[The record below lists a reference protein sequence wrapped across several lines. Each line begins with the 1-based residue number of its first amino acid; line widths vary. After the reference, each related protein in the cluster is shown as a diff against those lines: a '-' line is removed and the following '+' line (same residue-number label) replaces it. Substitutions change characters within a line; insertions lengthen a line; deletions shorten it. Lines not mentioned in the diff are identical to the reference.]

1 MPPYCIGIDF
11 GTLSAR
17 ALLVDARTG
26 RELSSGV
33 CDYPHGVMESALPSG
48 EKLGF
53 GWALQDPAD
62 YLFALEKS
70 VALALRDAPGCAG
83 DVIGIGIDATACTL
97 LPVTKDGTPLCSF
110 PEYAGVPHAY
120 AKLWQHN
127 APQRYADRMT
137 ELAARRREPW
147 LFRCGG
153 RVDAQWAVPKLW
165 QALEEAPDVYE
176 AADAWIEAGDWL
188 VWKLCGRKARSAST
202 AGYKA
207 LHSKQSGYPSEDY
220 FAALHPGLASV
231 MRDKLSGDVLPVGS
245 KAGELLADMAKR
257 LGLSPGIAVAVSLI
271 DAHACMMGCGIT
283 SPGTMLYIAGTSG
296 CHLVLGEDERPVPGI
311 CGVVEDG
318 MMPGLFGYEAGQ
330 SCVGDAYAWLTER
343 LAPESYAKAARE
355 QGISLHSYL
364 TGLAQRQKP
373 GQSGLLA
380 LDFWRGNRS
389 ILSDSDLSGLILGLT
404 PASRVE
410 DIYRAMLEATA
421 FGTRVII
428 ENYREHGVRVE
439 RFAATGGISRK
450 NPLLMQILADVC
462 GMPVEIAAATQSG
475 ALGSAI
481 FAAAAAGSM
490 HGGWDSAEEAAS
502 HMAPGCEMVYHPISE
517 HSAVYDRLYSEYRH
531 LYDYFGRGEND
542 VMKRLSALKRD
553 AQREHEGAWHD

>member
-1 MPPYCIGIDF
+1 MPHYCIGIDF

-97 LPVTKDGTPLCSF
+97 LPVTKNGTPLCSF

-137 ELAARRREPW
+137 ELAARRGEPW

-188 VWKLCGRKARSAST
+188 VWQLCGRKARSAS
-202 AGYKA
+202 
-207 LHSKQSGYPSEDY
+207 
-220 FAALHPGLASV
+220 
-231 MRDKLSGDVLPVGS
+231 
-245 KAGELLADMAKR
+245 
-257 LGLSPGIAVAVSLI
+257 
-271 DAHACMMGCGIT
+271 
-283 SPGTMLYIAGTSG
+283 
-296 CHLVLGEDERPVPGI
+296 
-311 CGVVEDG
+311 
-318 MMPGLFGYEAGQ
+318 
-330 SCVGDAYAWLTER
+330 R
-343 LAPESYAKAARE
+343 LAFSPRSMISMRMRGPAYCRQRSSISTPTMAA
-355 QGISLHSYL
+355 
-364 TGLAQRQKP
+364 
-373 GQSGLLA
+373 
-380 LDFWRGNRS
+380 
-389 ILSDSDLSGLILGLT
+389 
-404 PASRVE
+404 
-410 DIYRAMLEATA
+410 
-421 FGTRVII
+421 
-428 ENYREHGVRVE
+428 
-439 RFAATGGISRK
+439 
-450 NPLLMQILADVC
+450 C
-462 GMPVEIAAATQSG
+462 G
-475 ALGSAI
+475 
-481 FAAAAAGSM
+481 
-490 HGGWDSAEEAAS
+490 
-502 HMAPGCEMVYHPISE
+502 
-517 HSAVYDRLYSEYRH
+517 
-531 LYDYFGRGEND
+531 
-542 VMKRLSALKRD
+542 K
-553 AQREHEGAWHD
+553 

>member
-1 MPPYCIGIDF
+1 MPHYCIGIDF

-26 RELSSGV
+26 SELSSGV

-137 ELAARRREPW
+137 ELAARRGEPW

-188 VWKLCGRKARSAST
+188 VWQLCGRKARSAST

-207 LHSKQSGYPSEDY
+207 LHSKHGGYPSEDY

-257 LGLSPGIAVAVSLI
+257 
-271 DAHACMMGCGIT
+271 
-283 SPGTMLYIAGTSG
+283 
-296 CHLVLGEDERPVPGI
+296 
-311 CGVVEDG
+311 
-318 MMPGLFGYEAGQ
+318 
-330 SCVGDAYAWLTER
+330 
-343 LAPESYAKAARE
+343 
-355 QGISLHSYL
+355 
-364 TGLAQRQKP
+364 
-373 GQSGLLA
+373 
-380 LDFWRGNRS
+380 
-389 ILSDSDLSGLILGLT
+389 
-404 PASRVE
+404 
-410 DIYRAMLEATA
+410 
-421 FGTRVII
+421 
-428 ENYREHGVRVE
+428 
-439 RFAATGGISRK
+439 
-450 NPLLMQILADVC
+450 
-462 GMPVEIAAATQSG
+462 
-475 ALGSAI
+475 
-481 FAAAAAGSM
+481 
-490 HGGWDSAEEAAS
+490 
-502 HMAPGCEMVYHPISE
+502 
-517 HSAVYDRLYSEYRH
+517 
-531 LYDYFGRGEND
+531 
-542 VMKRLSALKRD
+542 
-553 AQREHEGAWHD
+553 